1 MTLNIKNPTAEQL
14 ARRLAEATGESLT
27 AAVIAALQSRLA
39 AIEQQRAHPNLLA
52 EIAEL
57 QAFVRAQ
64 PNRDTRTPDEILG
77 YDDHGLLA

>member
-27 AAVIAALQSRLA
+27 AAVIAALQNRLVA
-39 AIEQQRAHPNLLA
+39 VQQQRAHPNLLA

-64 PNRDTRTPDEILG
+64 PDRDPRTADEILD
-77 YDDHGLLA
+77 YNDHGLPT